1 MRLLIIRGLPDM
13 QQFILSLV
21 FSSFVVALQAL
32 IPPSLH
38 ADEIVDC
45 VPKDNARPICKFKN
59 PEDMVVLP
67 GEEAILVGQY
77 ASVAKEPVELVIF
90 DLATESTYPV
100 YNGGQS
106 AGPAEL
112 GWGDPACTKPPNES
126 FSAHGMDIVRR
137 DDGRLQL
144 LVVQHGSRE
153 AVELFEVIGSG
164 TDWQVEWRGC
174 VPSPENASLNSVA
187 ALSNGDF
194 YTTKFSDLGYDQSQ
208 PITNKITGHVYAWSQ
223 SEQSFRK
230 VEGTDGAMPNGIV
243 TSPEGRFIYMNATA
257 EHSVRKIE
265 VATGREVGRA
275 TVDTPDNARWTKDG
289 LITVAS
295 MPRDVEPQDFFD
307 CYTPSARACGIAFKI
322 VAIDPESMTVKET
335 LYANEGSPMGTGTVG
350 LRVGDEL
357 FVGSVQGDRILRVDL
372 IEGKLARLL
381 EIYSDPDIWPT
392 REQWRNM
399 LTYPHDGPIVT
410 TSFLEQPDEA
420 HGEAVGFQGSTD
432 EAIARYVKATTPI
445 IERIGVKPIF
455 VGGVPHTIIGDDS
468 IQWDTVTVTRYP
480 SADAY
485 IELHLDPVYVENAV
499 PFRRAHT
506 KRVIMLFTQE
516 ISVSSL
522 AETDTDAE

>member
-1 MRLLIIRGLPDM
+1 
-13 QQFILSLV
+13 
-21 FSSFVVALQAL
+21 
-32 IPPSLH
+32 
-38 ADEIVDC
+38 
-45 VPKDNARPICKFKN
+45 
-59 PEDMVVLP
+59 
-67 GEEAILVGQY
+67 
-77 ASVAKEPVELVIF
+77 
-90 DLATESTYPV
+90 
-100 YNGGQS
+100 
-106 AGPAEL
+106 
-112 GWGDPACTKPPNES
+112 
-126 FSAHGMDIVRR
+126 MDIVRR

-187 ALSNGDF
+187 ALPNGDF

-265 VATGREVGRA
+265 AATGREVGRA

-335 LYANEGSPMGTGTVG
+335 LYANE
-350 LRVGDEL
+350 
-357 FVGSVQGDRILRVDL
+357 
-372 IEGKLARLL
+372 
-381 EIYSDPDIWPT
+381 
-392 REQWRNM
+392 
-399 LTYPHDGPIVT
+399 
-410 TSFLEQPDEA
+410 
-420 HGEAVGFQGSTD
+420 
-432 EAIARYVKATTPI
+432 
-445 IERIGVKPIF
+445 
-455 VGGVPHTIIGDDS
+455 
-468 IQWDTVTVTRYP
+468 
-480 SADAY
+480 
-485 IELHLDPVYVENAV
+485 
-499 PFRRAHT
+499 
-506 KRVIMLFTQE
+506 
-516 ISVSSL
+516 
-522 AETDTDAE
+522 